1 MVPGKRFISIRE
13 QTKASPEQHHRLEK
27 INQYMQLVLMAP
39 ILHSGGL
46 TKGGGTPP
54 LLYIPAERRTVPC
67 NAITQAPS
75 IQEPGDDRNEVV
87 EVFKDPS
94 HTATQ
99 DPHPETV
106 ESDLESSPSK
116 MDKVSLAKKRKAA
129 AEEATSV
136 TEGPPKEEDSIVM
149 AKKEGR
155 TLDAKEETPSAEA
168 KKGVPAVEP
177 SSDPS
182 FPTEEDDVK
191 PHATSIQE
199 LGFLCNLKDFLK
211 ELLHTAS
218 HIPPSTDKKLN
229 HEQSSM
235 MSEEIPS
242 ITSDSTQE
250 NEEEALTIPER
261 THSFLLTEPEGS
273 IEESGFESEH
283 SGDGVLLSTVEE
295 ESSATKDAPE
305 EANEDAP
312 TVTAVKSTKVGRYLH
327 RGGSRLGS
335 SSAVADDEISELSL
349 KTAVTKKKAR
359 QEETVRKVAKACK
372 QGPATISLK
381 GCKAEKRRVKQ
392 KVKSTTEDPK
402 EAKEDSP
409 IVKVKEDDTSRP
421 AVKSTKVGRYLHREG
436 RGARSD
442 ELPVVQSLKSTTSLA
457 SKFFSVIKSVTK
469 KKEMSVIKSVTK
481 KKGMQEETK
490 GKRAEASM
498 QGPATISRKGH
509 KAEKRSFRQ
518 RVKSK
523 YRLSEEVQLL
533 KGMCYKLQSRIDET
547 NAKENTASC
556 FCIGYHVREC
566 LEWFV
571 WGDDETVSTNHV
583 WGDDETVST
592 KVSSH
597 SWLSKHSC

>member
-1 MVPGKRFISIRE
+1 
-13 QTKASPEQHHRLEK
+13 
-27 INQYMQLVLMAP
+27 MQLVLMAP

-67 NAITQAPS
+67 NAITHAPS
-75 IQEPGDDRNEVV
+75 IQEPGDECKEVI
-87 EVFKDPS
+87 EVFFKDPS
-94 HTATQ
+94 HTAKQ

-136 TEGPPKEEDSIVM
+136 TEGPPEEEDSIMM

-155 TLDAKEETPSAEA
+155 TLDDKEENPSAEA

-182 FPTEEDDVK
+182 FPTEENDVK

-199 LGFLCNLKDFLK
+199 LGFECNLEDFLK
-211 ELLHTAS
+211 ELLHTTS
-218 HIPPSTDKKLN
+218 HISPSTDKKLN
-229 HEQSSM
+229 DEQSSM

-250 NEEEALTIPER
+250 NEEEALPIPEH
-261 THSFLLTEPEGS
+261 THSFLFTEPVES

-283 SGDGVLLSTVEE
+283 LGNGVLLSTVEE

-312 TVTAVKSTKVGRYLH
+312 TVTAVKLTKVGRYLH

-335 SSAVADDEISELSL
+335 SSTVADDEISELSL
-349 KTAVTKKKAR
+349 KTTVTKKKAR
-359 QEETVRKVAKACK
+359 QEETVRKMAKAFK

-392 KVKSTTEDPK
+392 NVKSTTEDPK

-421 AVKSTKVGRYLHREG
+421 AVKSTKVGRYLHRGG

-442 ELPVVQSLKSTTSLA
+442 ELSVVQSLKSTTSVA
-457 SKFFSVIKSVTK
+457 SNFF
-469 KKEMSVIKSVTK
+469 SVIKSVTK

-509 KAEKRSFRQ
+509 KTEKRSYRQ
-518 RVKSK
+518 SVKSK
-523 YRLSEEVQLL
+523 FRLSEEVQLL
-533 KGMCYKLQSRIDET
+533 KGMLYQLQSKIDET

-556 FCIGYHVREC
+556 FCNGYHVREWR
-566 LEWFV
+566 EWFL
-571 WGDDETVSTNHV
+571 WGDDETVSTNH
-583 WGDDETVST
+583 
-592 KVSSH
+592 
-597 SWLSKHSC
+597 SWFSKHSC

>member
-1 MVPGKRFISIRE
+1 
-13 QTKASPEQHHRLEK
+13 
-27 INQYMQLVLMAP
+27 MQLVLMAP

-67 NAITQAPS
+67 NAITHAPS
-75 IQEPGDDRNEVV
+75 IQEPGDECKEVI
-87 EVFKDPS
+87 EVFFKDPS
-94 HTATQ
+94 HTAKQ

-136 TEGPPKEEDSIVM
+136 TEGPPEEEDSIMM

-155 TLDAKEETPSAEA
+155 TLDDKEENPSAEA

-182 FPTEEDDVK
+182 FPTEENDVK

-199 LGFLCNLKDFLK
+199 LGFECNLEDFLK
-211 ELLHTAS
+211 ELLHTTS

-229 HEQSSM
+229 DDQSSM

-250 NEEEALTIPER
+250 NEEEALPIPER
-261 THSFLLTEPEGS
+261 THSFLFTEPVES

-283 SGDGVLLSTVEE
+283 LGNGVLLSTVEE

-312 TVTAVKSTKVGRYLH
+312 TVTAIKSTKVGRYLH

-335 SSAVADDEISELSL
+335 SSTVADDEISELSL
-349 KTAVTKKKAR
+349 KTTVTKKKAR
-359 QEETVRKVAKACK
+359 QEETVRKMAKAFK
-372 QGPATISLK
+372 QGPANISLK

-392 KVKSTTEDPK
+392 NVKSTTEDPK

-421 AVKSTKVGRYLHREG
+421 AVKSTKVGRYLHRGG

-442 ELPVVQSLKSTTSLA
+442 ELSVVQSLKSTTSVA
-457 SKFFSVIKSVTK
+457 SNFF
-469 KKEMSVIKSVTK
+469 SVIKSVTK

-509 KAEKRSFRQ
+509 KTEKRSYRQ
-518 RVKSK
+518 SVKSK
-523 YRLSEEVQLL
+523 FRLSEEVQLL
-533 KGMCYKLQSRIDET
+533 KGMLYQLQSKIDET
-547 NAKENTASC
+547 KAKENTASC
-556 FCIGYHVREC
+556 FCNGYHVREWR
-566 LEWFV
+566 EWFL
-571 WGDDETVSTNHV
+571 WDDDETVSTNH
-583 WGDDETVST
+583 
-592 KVSSH
+592 
-597 SWLSKHSC
+597 SWFSKHSC

>member
-1 MVPGKRFISIRE
+1 
-13 QTKASPEQHHRLEK
+13 
-27 INQYMQLVLMAP
+27 MQLVLMAP

-67 NAITQAPS
+67 NAITHAPS
-75 IQEPGDDRNEVV
+75 IQEPGDECKEVI
-87 EVFKDPS
+87 EVFFKDPS
-94 HTATQ
+94 HTAKQ

-136 TEGPPKEEDSIVM
+136 TEGPPEEEDSIMM

-155 TLDAKEETPSAEA
+155 TLDDKEENPSAEA

-182 FPTEEDDVK
+182 FPTEENDVK

-199 LGFLCNLKDFLK
+199 LGFECNLEDFLK
-211 ELLHTAS
+211 ELLHTTS

-229 HEQSSM
+229 DEQSSM

-250 NEEEALTIPER
+250 NEEEALPIPEH
-261 THSFLLTEPEGS
+261 TQSFLFTEPVES

-283 SGDGVLLSTVEE
+283 LGNGVLLSTVEE

-312 TVTAVKSTKVGRYLH
+312 TVTAVKLTKVGRYLH

-335 SSAVADDEISELSL
+335 SSTVADDEISELSL
-349 KTAVTKKKAR
+349 KTTVTKKKAR
-359 QEETVRKVAKACK
+359 QEETVRKMAKAFK

-392 KVKSTTEDPK
+392 NVKSTTEDPK

-421 AVKSTKVGRYLHREG
+421 AVKSTKVGRYLHRGG

-442 ELPVVQSLKSTTSLA
+442 ELSVVQSLKSTTSVA
-457 SKFFSVIKSVTK
+457 SNFF
-469 KKEMSVIKSVTK
+469 SVIKSVTK

-509 KAEKRSFRQ
+509 KTEKRSYRQ
-518 RVKSK
+518 SVKSK
-523 YRLSEEVQLL
+523 FRLSEEVQLL
-533 KGMCYKLQSRIDET
+533 KGMLYQLQSKIDET

-556 FCIGYHVREC
+556 FCNGYHVREWR
-566 LEWFV
+566 EWFL
-571 WGDDETVSTNHV
+571 WGDDETVSTNH
-583 WGDDETVST
+583 
-592 KVSSH
+592 
-597 SWLSKHSC
+597 SWFSKHSC

>member
-1 MVPGKRFISIRE
+1 
-13 QTKASPEQHHRLEK
+13 
-27 INQYMQLVLMAP
+27 MQLVLMAP

-54 LLYIPAERRTVPC
+54 SLYIPAERRTVAC
-67 NAITQAPS
+67 NAITHAPS
-75 IQEPGDDRNEVV
+75 IQEPDDECNEVT
-87 EVFKDPS
+87 EVFFKDPS
-94 HTATQ
+94 HTAKQ
-99 DPHPETV
+99 DPHPETE

-129 AEEATSV
+129 AEEATSA

-155 TLDAKEETPSAEA
+155 TLDDTEETPSAEA
-168 KKGVPAVEP
+168 KKG
-177 SSDPS
+177 
-182 FPTEEDDVK
+182 
-191 PHATSIQE
+191 
-199 LGFLCNLKDFLK
+199 
-211 ELLHTAS
+211 
-218 HIPPSTDKKLN
+218 PSTDKKLN
-229 HEQSSM
+229 DEQSPM

-242 ITSDSTQE
+242 ITSHSTQE
-250 NEEEALTIPER
+250 NEEEALPIPER
-261 THSFLLTEPEGS
+261 THSFLFTEPVGS
-273 IEESGFESEH
+273 IEESGLES
-283 SGDGVLLSTVEE
+283 SGNGVLLSTVEE

-312 TVTAVKSTKVGRYLH
+312 TVKSEEYGTPCPAVKSTKVGRYLH
-327 RGGSRLGS
+327 RGGSWLGS
-335 SSAVADDEISELSL
+335 SSTVADDEISELSL
-349 KTAVTKKKAR
+349 KTTVTKKKAR
-359 QEETVRKVAKACK
+359 QEERVRKMAKAFK

-392 KVKSTTEDPK
+392 NVKSTTEDPK

-436 RGARSD
+436 RGGSSD
-442 ELPVVQSLKSTTSLA
+442 ELPVVQFLKSTTSVA

-518 RVKSK
+518 SVKSK

-533 KGMCYKLQSRIDET
+533 KGMLYQLQSRIDET

-571 WGDDETVSTNHV
+571 WGDDEAVSTNLV

-597 SWLSKHSC
+597 SWLSKYSC

>member
-1 MVPGKRFISIRE
+1 
-13 QTKASPEQHHRLEK
+13 
-27 INQYMQLVLMAP
+27 MAP

-46 TKGGGTPP
+46 TKGGVTPP

-67 NAITQAPS
+67 NAITHAPS
-75 IQEPGDDRNEVV
+75 IQEPGDECKEVI
-87 EVFKDPS
+87 EVFFKDPS
-94 HTATQ
+94 HTAKQ

-136 TEGPPKEEDSIVM
+136 TEGPPEEEDSIMM

-155 TLDAKEETPSAEA
+155 TLDDKEENPSAEA

-182 FPTEEDDVK
+182 FPTEENDVK

-199 LGFLCNLKDFLK
+199 LGFECNLEDFLK
-211 ELLHTAS
+211 ELLHTTS

-229 HEQSSM
+229 DEQSSM

-250 NEEEALTIPER
+250 NEEEALPIPGR
-261 THSFLLTEPEGS
+261 THSFLFTEPVES

-283 SGDGVLLSTVEE
+283 LGNGVLLSTVEE

-312 TVTAVKSTKVGRYLH
+312 TVTAIKSTKVGRYLH

-335 SSAVADDEISELSL
+335 SSTVADDEISELSL
-349 KTAVTKKKAR
+349 KTTVTKKKAR
-359 QEETVRKVAKACK
+359 QEETVRKMAKAFK

-392 KVKSTTEDPK
+392 NVKSTTEDPK

-421 AVKSTKVGRYLHREG
+421 AVKSTKVGRYLHRGG

-442 ELPVVQSLKSTTSLA
+442 ELSVVQSLKSTTSVA
-457 SKFFSVIKSVTK
+457 SNFFSVIKSVTK
-469 KKEMSVIKSVTK
+469 KKA
-481 KKGMQEETK
+481 MQEETK

-498 QGPATISRKGH
+498 QGPATISHKGH
-509 KAEKRSFRQ
+509 KTEKRSYRQ
-518 RVKSK
+518 SVKSK
-523 YRLSEEVQLL
+523 FRLSEEVQLL
-533 KGMCYKLQSRIDET
+533 KGMLYQLQSKIDET

-556 FCIGYHVREC
+556 FCNGYHVREWR
-566 LEWFV
+566 EWFL
-571 WGDDETVSTNHV
+571 WGDDETVSTNH
-583 WGDDETVST
+583 
-592 KVSSH
+592 
-597 SWLSKHSC
+597 SWFSKHSC